1 MVGGWWGLLTKGESP
16 LHRYVLA
23 KMIQMGEESSG
34 AEVAIRDFSI
44 RWIPL
49 HITLEGVIVRGSEKN
64 LSDPLANLPRI
75 EIGVRW
81 SELLHKQ
88 VVLTELTLDRPAV
101 NLVTDEAG
109 RSHLPVRPAP
119 TSPPPT
125 SYVEVAVK
133 PPPGRNRGL
142 RATN

>member
-49 HITLEGVIVRGSEKN
+49 HITLEGVIVRGSAKN
-64 LSDPLANLPRI
+64 LLDPLANLPRI

-101 NLVTDEAG
+101 NLITIQAG
-109 RSHLPVRPAP
+109 RTKLPVGPGPNSAP
-119 TSPPPT
+119 TQT
-125 SYVEVAVK
+125 KMQE
-133 PPPGRNRGL
+133 
-142 RATN
+142 AT